1 MGWDQGQTTW
11 FHFYLLEKKK
21 KNPKKLSNKNMQLM
35 VHHKVQL

>member
-21 KNPKKLSNKNMQLM
+21 KPKKLSNKNMQLM

>member
-11 FHFYLLEKKK
+11 FHFYLLGEK
-21 KNPKKLSNKNMQLM
+21 NPPKKLSNKNMQLM

>member
-11 FHFYLLEKKK
+11 FHFYLLGEKKT
-21 KNPKKLSNKNMQLM
+21 PKKLSNKNMQLM

>member
-11 FHFYLLEKKK
+11 FHFYLLGKK